1 MIIWR
6 FFIYRKPNIF
16 LRCSG
21 LEKKLSDTNTEKET
35 LKTKIIQVE
44 LKQEDDRK
52 TRNEEE
58 KRRKDEN
65 IQFGSFNWSR
75 VNWNW
80 TINESPSDA
89 VVTKF
94 VSYFIL

>member
-1 MIIWR
+1 MSNFKDDNLEILYIQKAE
-6 FFIYRKPNIF
+6 YF
-16 LRCSG
+16 LHCSG

-65 IQFGSFNWSR
+65 IQFGSFN
-75 VNWNW
+75 
-80 TINESPSDA
+80 
-89 VVTKF
+89 
-94 VSYFIL
+94 

>member
-1 MIIWR
+1 MSNFKDDNLEILYIQKAE
-6 FFIYRKPNIF
+6 YF

-21 LEKKLSDTNTEKET
+21 LEKKLSDTNTEKEI

-65 IQFGSFNWSR
+65 IQFGSFN
-75 VNWNW
+75 
-80 TINESPSDA
+80 
-89 VVTKF
+89 
-94 VSYFIL
+94 

>member
-1 MIIWR
+1 MSNFKDDNLEILYIQKAK
-6 FFIYRKPNIF
+6 YF

-21 LEKKLSDTNTEKET
+21 LERKLSYTNTEKET

-65 IQFGSFNWSR
+65 IQFGSFN
-75 VNWNW
+75 
-80 TINESPSDA
+80 
-89 VVTKF
+89 
-94 VSYFIL
+94 

>member
-1 MIIWR
+1 MSNFKDDNLEILYIQKAE
-6 FFIYRKPNIF
+6 YF
-16 LRCSG
+16 LLCSG

-58 KRRKDEN
+58 KRRKDETYN
-65 IQFGSFNWSR
+65 SARSTE
-75 VNWNW
+75 V
-80 TINESPSDA
+80 ESTEIGRLMNHQ
-89 VVTKF
+89 VM
-94 VSYFIL
+94 LW